1 MQVTI
6 APASNKTSTAAI
18 RSLLSQNPDVQVK
31 GLYRDP
37 KKVPDDFSSANNFTA
52 VQGDV
57 GDVNTLDFS
66 GSDAVLMVLPPAY
79 DGRDIVEHAQRISNN
94 VKTAIENASRVQRLV
109 LLSSVGAEFS
119 EGVVSSSKPPLISA
133 NLFFKGELKT
143 NYISE
148 QVLRTTDIPEK
159 IIIRCSYF
167 MENWT
172 MSIETLKGANPF
184 FFSTITPLDFKIAMV
199 AIRDIGEAMATQLTR
214 AWTPPSKPYIME
226 LHGPEPYSPLDAQ
239 KAFSQALGKDVEIKA
254 VEKEDIREFYGK
266 IFAPQVV
273 NEWVEMSTSFLPGG
287 IAEKDL
293 SKPSDVDVIYG
304 KTTLTETLREA
315 VAELRK

>member
-1 MQVTI
+1 MQITI

-31 GLYRDP
+31 GLYRDL
-37 KKVPDDFSSANNFTA
+37 KKVPDEFSSANNFMA

-94 VKTAIENASRVQRLV
+94 VKTAIEKARCVKRLV
-109 LLSSVGAEFS
+109 LLSSVGAGFS
-119 EGVVSSSKPPLISA
+119 EGV
-133 NLFFKGELKT
+133 GELKT
-143 NYISE
+143 NHISE
-148 QVLRTTDIPEK
+148 QVLKTTDIPEI

-172 MSIETLKGANPF
+172 MSVETLKGPKPF

-199 AIRDIGEAMATQLTR
+199 AIKDIGEAMAAQLTR
-214 AWTPPSKPYIME
+214 DWIPPNKPFIME
-226 LHGPEPYSPLDAQ
+226 LQGPEPYSPLDTQ
-239 KAFSQALGKDVEIKA
+239 KAFSQALGRDVEIKA
-254 VEKEDIREFYGK
+254 VEKEDLAEFYGK
-266 IFAPQVV
+266 TFAPQIV
-273 NEWVEMSTSFLPGG
+273 NEWVEMSTCFLPGG

-293 SKPSDVDVIYG
+293 SRPSDVDVLYG
-304 KTTLTETLREA
+304 KTTLTEALRGA
-315 VAELRK
+315 TAELRK

>member
-18 RSLLSQNPDVQVK
+18 RSLLSQNPKVQVK
-31 GLYRDP
+31 GLYRDL
-37 KKVPDDFSSANNFTA
+37 KKVPDEFSSTGNFTA

-79 DGRDIVEHAQRISNN
+79 DGRDIVEHAKRISNN
-94 VKTAIENASRVQRLV
+94 VKTAIERAGSVGRLV

-119 EGVVSSSKPPLISA
+119 EGV
-133 NLFFKGELKT
+133 GELKT
-143 NYISE
+143 NHISE
-148 QVLRTTDIPEK
+148 QVLKTTDIPEV

-172 MSIETLKGANPF
+172 MSVETIKGPNPF
-184 FFSTITPLDFKIAMV
+184 FFSTITPLDFNIAMV
-199 AIRDIGEAMATQLTR
+199 AIKDIGEALATQLTR
-214 AWTPPSKPYIME
+214 DWTPPSKPYIME
-226 LHGPEPYSPLDAQ
+226 LRGPEPYSPLDVQ
-239 KAFSQALGKDVEIKA
+239 KAFSRALGKNVEIKA
-254 VEKEDIREFYGK
+254 VEKEDLAEFYGK
-266 IFAPQVV
+266 IFAPQIV
-273 NEWVEMSTSFLPGG
+273 NEWVEMSTCFLPGG
-287 IAEKDL
+287 IAEKNL

-304 KTTLTETLREA
+304 RTTLTEALREA
-315 VAELRK
+315 TAELRK

>member
-1 MQVTI
+1 MHVAI

-18 RSLLSQNPDVQVK
+18 SSLLSQNREIHVK
-31 GLYRDP
+31 GLYRDL
-37 KKVPDDFSSANNFTA
+37 KKVPNEFSSADNFEA
-52 VQGDV
+52 IQGDV

-79 DGRDIVEHAQRISNN
+79 DGRDIIEHSQRISSN
-94 VKTAIENASRVQRLV
+94 VKTAIERAGTVKRLV

-119 EGVVSSSKPPLISA
+119 EGV
-133 NLFFKGELKT
+133 GELKT
-143 NYISE
+143 NHISE
-148 QVLRTTDIPEK
+148 EVLKNTDIPEI

-172 MSIETLKGANPF
+172 MSVETLKGSDPY

-199 AIRDIGEAMATQLTR
+199 AIKDIGAAMATQLIR
-214 AWTPPSKPYIME
+214 DWTPPRKPYIME

-239 KAFSQALGKDVEIKA
+239 KAFSQALGEDVEVKA
-254 VEKEDIREFYGK
+254 VEKEDLSEFYGK
-266 IFAPQVV
+266 IFAPQIV
-273 NEWVEMSTSFLPGG
+273 NEWVEMSTCFLPGG

-304 KTTLTETLREA
+304 KTTLNEALREA
-315 VAELRK
+315 TAELRK

>member
-1 MQVTI
+1 MQITI

-18 RSLLSQNPDVQVK
+18 RSLLSQEPGVQVK
-31 GLYRDP
+31 GLYRDL
-37 KKVPDDFSSANNFTA
+37 KKVPAEFNSTGNFMA

-79 DGRDIVEHAQRISNN
+79 DGRDIVEHAKRISNN
-94 VKTAIENASRVQRLV
+94 VKTAIENAGGVRRLV

-119 EGVVSSSKPPLISA
+119 DGV
-133 NLFFKGELKT
+133 GELKT
-143 NYISE
+143 NHISE
-148 QVLRTTDIPEK
+148 EVLKTTDIPEV

-172 MSIETLKGANPF
+172 MSVETLKGPKPF
-184 FFSTITPLDFKIAMV
+184 FFSTITPLDFQVAMV
-199 AIRDIGEAMATQLTR
+199 AIKDIGEALATQLTR
-214 AWTPPSKPYIME
+214 DWTPPRKPYIME
-226 LHGPEPYSPLDAQ
+226 LRGPEPYSPLDVQ

-254 VEKEDIREFYGK
+254 VEKEDLAEFYGK
-266 IFAPQVV
+266 MFAPQIV
-273 NEWVEMSTSFLPGG
+273 NEWVEMSTCFLPGG

-304 KTTLTETLREA
+304 KATLNETLREA
-315 VAELRK
+315 TAELRM

>member
-18 RSLLSQNPDVQVK
+18 RSLLSQNHDVQVK

-37 KKVPDDFSSANNFTA
+37 KKVPDEFSSANKFTA

-66 GSDAVLMVLPPAY
+66 GADAVLMVLPPAY

-94 VKTAIENASRVQRLV
+94 VKIAIEKSGSVKRLA

-119 EGVVSSSKPPLISA
+119 EGV
-133 NLFFKGELKT
+133 GELKT
-143 NYISE
+143 NHISE
-148 QVLRTTDIPEK
+148 QVLKTTNIPEV

-172 MSIETLKGANPF
+172 MSVETLKNPNPF

-199 AIRDIGEAMATQLTR
+199 AIKDIGEAIATQLTR
-214 AWTPPSKPYIME
+214 DWTPPSKPYIME
-226 LHGPEPYSPLDAQ
+226 LHGPEPYSPLDTQ

-254 VEKEDIREFYGK
+254 VEKEDLAEFYGK
-266 IFAPQVV
+266 IFAPQIV
-273 NEWVEMSTSFLPGG
+273 NEWVEMSTCFLPGG
-287 IAEKDL
+287 VAEKNL
-293 SKPSDVDVIYG
+293 SELSDVDVIYG
-304 KTTLTETLREA
+304 KTTLAEALREA
-315 VAELRK
+315 TAKLRK

>member
-18 RSLLSQNPDVQVK
+18 RSLLSQNPEVQVR
-31 GLYRDP
+31 GLYRDL
-37 KKVPDDFSSANNFTA
+37 KKVPDEFNSANNFKA

-79 DGRDIVEHAQRISNN
+79 DGRDIVEHAQRISSN
-94 VKTAIENASRVQRLV
+94 VKAAIEKASCVKRLV

-119 EGVVSSSKPPLISA
+119 DGV
-133 NLFFKGELKT
+133 GELKT
-143 NYISE
+143 NHISE
-148 QVLRTTDIPEK
+148 QVLKNTDIPEI

-172 MSIETLKGANPF
+172 MSVETLKGPNPF

-214 AWTPPSKPYIME
+214 DWTPPTKPCIME

-254 VEKEDIREFYGK
+254 IGKEELPEFYGK
-266 IFAPQVV
+266 IFAPQIV
-273 NEWVEMSTSFLPGG
+273 NEWVEMSTCFLPGG

-304 KTTLTETLREA
+304 KTTLAEALREA
-315 VAELRK
+315 TAQLRE

>member
-1 MQVTI
+1 MHVAI

-18 RSLLSQNPDVQVK
+18 SSLLSQNREIHVK
-31 GLYRDP
+31 GLYRDL
-37 KKVPDDFSSANNFTA
+37 KKVPNEFSSADNFEA
-52 VQGDV
+52 IQGDV

-79 DGRDIVEHAQRISNN
+79 DGRDIIEHSQRIS
-94 VKTAIENASRVQRLV
+94 KV
-109 LLSSVGAEFS
+109 L
-119 EGVVSSSKPPLISA
+119 K
-133 NLFFKGELKT
+133 N
-143 NYISE
+143 
-148 QVLRTTDIPEK
+148 TDIPEI

-172 MSIETLKGANPF
+172 MSVETLKGSDPY

-199 AIRDIGEAMATQLTR
+199 AIKDIGAAMATQLIR
-214 AWTPPSKPYIME
+214 DWTPPRKPYIME

-239 KAFSQALGKDVEIKA
+239 KAFSQALGEDVEVKA
-254 VEKEDIREFYGK
+254 VEKEDLSEFYGK
-266 IFAPQVV
+266 IFAPQIV
-273 NEWVEMSTSFLPGG
+273 NEWVEMSTCFLPGG

-304 KTTLTETLREA
+304 KTTLNEALREA
-315 VAELRK
+315 TAELRK

>member
-18 RSLLSQNPDVQVK
+18 RSLLSQNPKAQVT
-31 GLYRDP
+31 GLYRDL
-37 KKVPDDFSSANNFTA
+37 KKVPDEFSSAGNFTA

-79 DGRDIVEHAQRISNN
+79 DGRDIVEHAKRISNN
-94 VKTAIENASRVQRLV
+94 VKTAIERAGSVGRLV

-119 EGVVSSSKPPLISA
+119 EDV
-133 NLFFKGELKT
+133 GELKT
-143 NYISE
+143 NHISE
-148 QVLRTTDIPEK
+148 QVLKTTDIPEV

-172 MSIETLKGANPF
+172 MSVETLKGPNPF
-184 FFSTITPLDFKIAMV
+184 FFSTITPLDFNIAMV
-199 AIRDIGEAMATQLTR
+199 AIKDIGEALATQLTR
-214 AWTPPSKPYIME
+214 DWTPPSKPCILE
-226 LHGPEPYSPLDAQ
+226 LRGPEPYSPLDVQ
-239 KAFSQALGKDVEIKA
+239 KAFSRALGKNVEIKA
-254 VEKEDIREFYGK
+254 VEKEDLAEFYGK
-266 IFAPQVV
+266 IFAPQIV
-273 NEWVEMSTSFLPGG
+273 NDWVEMSTCFLPGG

-304 KTTLTETLREA
+304 RTTLTEALREA
-315 VAELRK
+315 TAELRK

>member
-1 MQVTI
+1 MQIII

-18 RSLLSQNPDVQVK
+18 HSLLSQNSQIQIK
-31 GLYRDP
+31 GLYRDL
-37 KKVPDDFSSANNFTA
+37 KKVPNEFASADNFTA

-79 DGRDIVEHAQRISNN
+79 DGRDIIEHAQRISNN
-94 VKTAIENASRVQRLV
+94 VKTAIEKAGSVKRLV

-119 EGVVSSSKPPLISA
+119 EGV
-133 NLFFKGELKT
+133 GELRTNHISEEVLKKT
-143 NYISE
+143 N
-148 QVLRTTDIPEK
+148 IPEI

-172 MSIETLKGANPF
+172 MSVETLKDSNPY

-199 AIRDIGEAMATQLTR
+199 AIKDIGEAMATQLIR
-214 AWTPPSKPYIME
+214 DWAPPIKPYIME
-226 LHGPEPYSPLDAQ
+226 LHGPEPYCPLDVQ
-239 KAFSQALGKDVEIKA
+239 KAFSQALGNDVEVKA
-254 VEKEDIREFYGK
+254 IEKDDLAAFYGK
-266 IFAPQVV
+266 IFAPQIV
-273 NEWVEMSTSFLPGG
+273 NEWVEMTTSFLPGG

-293 SKPSDVDVIYG
+293 SKPSDVDVIHG
-304 KTTLTETLREA
+304 KTTLGEALREA
-315 VAELRK
+315 TAELRE

>member
-18 RSLLSQNPDVQVK
+18 RSLLSQNPEIQVK
-31 GLYRDP
+31 GLYRDL
-37 KKVPDDFSSANNFTA
+37 KKVPDEFSSADNFTA
-52 VQGDV
+52 DQGDV

-79 DGRDIVEHAQRISNN
+79 DGRDIIEHAQRISTN
-94 VKTAIENASRVQRLV
+94 VKSAIERAGSVRKVV

-119 EGVVSSSKPPLISA
+119 EGV
-133 NLFFKGELKT
+133 GELKT
-143 NYISE
+143 NHISE
-148 QVLRTTDIPEK
+148 QVLKATDIPEV

-172 MSIETLKGANPF
+172 MSVETLKGPNPF

-199 AIRDIGEAMATQLTR
+199 AIKDIGEAMATQLTR
-214 AWTPPSKPYIME
+214 NWTPPSKPYIME
-226 LHGPEPYSPLDAQ
+226 LHGPEPYSPLDTQ
-239 KAFSQALGKDVEIKA
+239 KAFSRALGKDVEIKA
-254 VEKEDIREFYGK
+254 VKKEVLAEFYGK
-266 IFAPQVV
+266 IFAPQIV
-273 NEWVEMSTSFLPGG
+273 NEWVEMSTCFLPGG

-304 KTTLTETLREA
+304 KTTLTDALREA
-315 VAELRK
+315 TAELRK